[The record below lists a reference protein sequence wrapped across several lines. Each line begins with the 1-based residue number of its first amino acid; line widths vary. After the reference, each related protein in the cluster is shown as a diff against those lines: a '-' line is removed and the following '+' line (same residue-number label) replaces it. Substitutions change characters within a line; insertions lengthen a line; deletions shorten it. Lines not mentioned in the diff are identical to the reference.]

1 MIEHLLRIIAEQP
14 GQIATSDLWPRAPAQ
29 GGVAVKVLGWPS
41 RHIVAASLLLATLLA
56 WPGAA
61 FAAQLTLTWVNSSTN
76 ELGFSIERSTGTTG
90 TPAEIA
96 TTAAGVTTYTDLTV
110 AIGSTYCYRLRA
122 FNATA
127 YSAYSNLACATVAQT
142 FGLAVVKAGAGSGTV
157 TSAPAGIV
165 CGASCSASYPSGTA
179 VTLTA
184 SPASGSTFTGWSGGG
199 CSGTGTCTATVTATT
214 TVIATF
220 ASPAVP
226 PLTAILSLN
235 KTTFS
240 NGDALTLSANV
251 QVNSAF
257 ANPVDAYVDVQDP
270 FGFIRP
276 VASFMNVNIP
286 SAGVSGVAAAG
297 TVTGVPAGGYT
308 LSLVLVKAGGDP
320 KNLGDRLSNFAS
332 ISLIVQ

>member
-1 MIEHLLRIIAEQP
+1 MRVLR
-14 GQIATSDLWPRAPAQ
+14 
-29 GGVAVKVLGWPS
+29 WPS
-41 RHIVAASLLLATLLA
+41 RHIVAASLLLTTFLA

-61 FAAQLTLTWVNSSTN
+61 FAAQLTLTWVDSSTN

-90 TPAEIA
+90 TLGEIA

-110 AIGSTYCYRLRA
+110 ATGTTYCYRLRA
-122 FNATA
+122 FNAVA

-165 CGASCSASYPSGTA
+165 CGTSCSASYPSGTA

-184 SPASGSTFTGWSGGG
+184 SPASGSAFTGWSGGG
-199 CSGTGTCTATVTATT
+199 CSGTGTCTVTVTATT

-220 ASPAVP
+220 APLAVP

-235 KTTFS
+235 TTTFS
-240 NGDALTLSANV
+240 NGDALTLSAAV
-251 QVNSAF
+251 LVNFAF
-257 ANPVDAYVDVQDP
+257 ANPVDAYVDLLDP
-270 FGFIRP
+270 FGFVRP
-276 VASFMNVNIP
+276 AGSFTNVNIP

-297 TVTGVPAGGYT
+297 TVTGLPAGSYT
-308 LSLVLVKAGGDP
+308 LSLVLVRAGGDS
-320 KNLGDRLSNFAS
+320 KTLADRLSNVAS
-332 ISLIVQ
+332 ISFVVQ